1 MKRGRPSRSGFT
13 LIELLVVIAIIAIL
27 ASLLLPALTKAKAK
41 ATEIRCLGNI
51 RQLNLAWTLYAG
63 DHSDRLSPNDDN
75 SLDLYHARATNWVPG
90 RISYRP
96 GADSHSFELLSHAT
110 NSAWLVDPGPGRI
123 GPYAPNPSIFKCPSD
138 KSQGW
143 VNGVLVDRARSYTLN
158 RAMGHVAPPFSGDPA
173 VYLKQQGTL
182 YFNMGNISIPSQR
195 ITFVDTF
202 EDCISGGWFG
212 YTRWIDSNPYYGF
225 SDSPAHRHGKRGTL
239 AFADS
244 HAEGHTW
251 IDARTRVAPRY
262 KFGFIQASPNNP
274 DVRWLRDRMNE
285 PPPD

>member
-1 MKRGRPSRSGFT
+1 MTRRRPSRSAFT

-51 RQLNLAWTLYAG
+51 RQINLSWTLYAG
-63 DHSDRLSPNDDN
+63 DNLDRLAPNEAYF
-75 SLDLYHARATNWVPG
+75 STTLGAKLTNWVPG
-90 RISYRP
+90 YIGYRA
-96 GADSHSFELLSHAT
+96 GTMTHTFEILAHAT

-202 EDCISGGWFG
+202 EDCITSGWFS
-212 YTRWIDSNPYYGF
+212 YSNWSARPYYGF
-225 SDSPAHRHGKRGTL
+225 EHSPAHRHGKRGTL
-239 AFADS
+239 AFADG
-244 HAEGHTW
+244 HAEGRTW
-251 IDARTRVAPRY
+251 IDARPRATPTYKPRY
-262 KFGFIQASPNNP
+262 LGALPNNQ

-285 PPPD
+285 PPPN